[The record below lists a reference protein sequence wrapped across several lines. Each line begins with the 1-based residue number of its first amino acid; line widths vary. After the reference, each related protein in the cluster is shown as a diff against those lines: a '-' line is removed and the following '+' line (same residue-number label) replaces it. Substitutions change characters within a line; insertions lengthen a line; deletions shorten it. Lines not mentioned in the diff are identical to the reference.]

1 MSATEIPHV
10 GTLAGHIGSQA
21 IQQILCGGKGDAP
34 GCARCWVGT
43 YRLSFGY
50 APPGTF
56 LHLEAKVTKR
66 RHYKQNGRGPKHPSR
81 VSWVSWFVLFV
92 TIMGTGPQN
101 PKRRSPTCSHFT

>member
-66 RHYKQNGRGPKHPSR
+66 VRD
-81 VSWVSWFVLFV
+81 
-92 TIMGTGPQN
+92 M
-101 PKRRSPTCSHFT
+101 